1 MNKMQLFSESRLFL
15 ELSEDSLFLA
25 VSFIK
30 DLLFYKAIGISQY
43 LQQMGKKS

>member
-30 DLLFYKAIGISQY
+30 DLHMVQPLEMYY
-43 LQQMGKKS
+43 LL